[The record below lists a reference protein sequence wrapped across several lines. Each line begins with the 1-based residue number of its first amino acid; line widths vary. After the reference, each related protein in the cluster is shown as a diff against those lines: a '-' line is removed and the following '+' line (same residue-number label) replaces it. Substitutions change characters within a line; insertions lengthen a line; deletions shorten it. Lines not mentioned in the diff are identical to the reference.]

1 MEEKNVTKISLSTFF
16 LILAIIAI
24 IVMGIFIYKINNDKT
39 AEIQKS
45 IELQAQENSL
55 NGTVSDLQEK
65 NNNTIN
71 DNSST
76 SNSETISS
84 SSGEKVV
91 FKKGIYKHDNTIIT
105 FEDSKFEIKLDDQFV
120 LDGQYEILNDKT
132 AICNISSYT
141 FLQTEDIVEH
151 KIDKNQKWDISFN
164 IKNEKTLEVK
174 DINVPKDE
182 LEIIITIYNLIE
194 PGNVFSLLREN
205 SNEKEI
211 ISGKWY
217 IVSAVNGN
225 NAMKI
230 TNMSE
235 IFGSSYQKKEYYL
248 ELNENG
254 TFVDTIISSID
265 KNKSNKG
272 TYKVENDFYKIGDCH
287 IFFTYSDGSEMELKR
302 VYYDESY
309 TSYLPYNITKDGV
322 YYELHLRK

>member
-1 MEEKNVTKISLSTFF
+1 MYSVFYKIKRSENMEEKNVAKISLSTFF

-45 IELQAQENSL
+45 IELQAQENSF

-205 SNEKEI
+205 TNEKEI

-217 IVSAVNGN
+217 I
-225 NAMKI
+225 
-230 TNMSE
+230 
-235 IFGSSYQKKEYYL
+235 
-248 ELNENG
+248 
-254 TFVDTIISSID
+254 
-265 KNKSNKG
+265 
-272 TYKVENDFYKIGDCH
+272 
-287 IFFTYSDGSEMELKR
+287 
-302 VYYDESY
+302 
-309 TSYLPYNITKDGV
+309 
-322 YYELHLRK
+322 